1 MEVNDKSLPVSFRR
15 VVNIVLDVWFK
26 KQVNDFSFRVILL
39 NKFINFWFSKF
50 LLWYNFK
57 SLIWWFDFFINQKV
71 GIFLFLLIVTK
82 RIFLNTSKTLF
93 FKFIEIE
100 FWYSLI
106 IEVIPWFFI
115 CSYVR
120 SIMSSLWN
128 SIMDDDSFKFI
139 FIVLFFSITLLL

>member
-71 GIFLFLLIVTK
+71 GIFLFLLIITK

>member
-26 KQVNDFSFRVILL
+26 KQVNDFSFRVILF

-71 GIFLFLLIVTK
+71 GIFLFLLIITK

-139 FIVLFFSITLLL
+139 LIVLFFSIALLL

>member
-71 GIFLFLLIVTK
+71 GIFLFLLIITK

-139 FIVLFFSITLLL
+139 FIVLFFSIALLL